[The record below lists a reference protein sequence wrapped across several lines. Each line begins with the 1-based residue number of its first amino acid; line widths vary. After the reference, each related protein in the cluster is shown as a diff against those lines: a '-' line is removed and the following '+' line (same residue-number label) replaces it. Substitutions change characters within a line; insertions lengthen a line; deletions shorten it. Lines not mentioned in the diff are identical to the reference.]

1 MEVDGGIAFGRLN
14 PAERVLASMPTG
26 YASCREVDQDAM
38 QVPGRDIDHAIGGN
52 ANREVPRGDQI
63 HVTRAPGLCIQLGDH
78 VVGF

>member
-1 MEVDGGIAFGRLN
+1 
-14 PAERVLASMPTG
+14 
-26 YASCREVDQDAM
+26 M